1 MADNLLGRIICT
13 NNSASSYNED
23 DIIQIYYSDT
33 LNTIIVKLND
43 VAVTS
48 GGAIFYNEYVADLGS
63 LGYYN
68 TKFDLNLLNTLKSN
82 YQFCDGTGLVYF
94 QLQESFP
101 YFSQQLDVN
110 SSECGGVACDI
121 LILGSPILTSPTSAT
136 GVDGQIKITAQSQAV
151 IKFGKYNFD
160 YSTQGFAADA
170 VDGNVY
176 TYTFNGLGVGEHKL
190 FVKDSLGCTQ
200 ERTVNLFFDDEDN
213 IYNVKYFYSYT
224 GRYGDVDLIRIL
236 EKDYVG
242 SAEEIAINAQDDETL
257 TVDPLVYSRGKT
269 GSDFFSGVDSSSV
282 VIGIRSKVDN
292 KFNDLYTQSEKK
304 YLIEWYRNPA
314 DLNNPVS
321 SELYFKGLNIP
332 SLGEE
337 SYSATPYTSYFT
349 FTDRLSDL
357 NKYNFADEYEDS
369 NNNYELVQTAL
380 QGQINVIEILAFC
393 LKKLGISKNIR
404 CGVNIFSEGMNTTTS
419 DDPLFQTYVDV
430 STYYKGNNILKCSDV
445 VDRILKP
452 FQARLISWGNYY
464 YIIRI
469 PESLSTWNYREFT
482 KNGVYVANGS
492 HLNPYVDIKNASDS
506 NRLIYMSDGNT
517 RSNIQSYR
525 RINLIINRDI
535 AKSLVNPF
543 NDIYYNNELN
553 SFAGW
558 TKNIVRF
565 GSWVTESQDEGDYSL
580 NGIYEVIPVVGGQFA
595 NDFTYGGVNYISYSG
610 VIEYSGSDKFKLKVK
625 YLISLN
631 KNIFS
636 LNINWLLKVGDYYL
650 NSDGSWSLT
659 ENINTFF
666 EDKLNE
672 DSEFE
677 IYVNFREGQES
688 KVNESFELRLYD
700 VDYRSSDIAESNTSA
715 MITSIE
721 NISTSNLTI
730 GNRII
735 AKTYAQVLD
744 DSFELVKIRLYMY
757 FYELVFRTASSD
769 GVNLI
774 SASDDDDLMWSLIGS
789 SNFEN
794 PIDATDYSVIKYK
807 EIEFVTLPSG
817 EELQETKINRLPV
830 NNDNSIDLDFDL
842 DHFDT
847 DQTINNTERM
857 VKNGFYLSDGSPT
870 MSWRSAGESAGFTI
884 QNVTYLN
891 LSKLTNPS
899 NQNGFRR
906 SARKMNVKCKSNIDV
921 LGFNTIRDTNDN
933 NRLYYAN
940 QITWS
945 VKDMIFNSQE
955 LVEIGSDTETIVKS
969 HQDASH
975 DSGHN

>member
-48 GGAIFYNEYVADLGS
+48 GGAIFYNEYVADLGT

-151 IKFGKYNFD
+151 IKFDKYNFD
-160 YSTQGFAADA
+160 YSNQGFAADT

-176 TYTFNGLGVGEHKL
+176 TYTFTGLGVGEHKL

-242 SAEEIAINAQDDETL
+242 SAEEIAVNAQDDETL

-380 QGQINVIEILAFC
+380 QGQINVIEILSFC

-404 CGVNIFSEGMNTTTS
+404 CGVNIFSEGMNTTSS

-430 STYYKGNNILKCSDV
+430 STYYKGGNILKCSDV

-535 AKSLVNPF
+535 AESLVNPF
-543 NDIYYNNELN
+543 NDLYYNNELN

-558 TKNIVRF
+558 TKNNGSIT
-565 GSWVTESQDEGDYSL
+565 GSWVTVIEDKTDEIKTYSL
-580 NGIYEVIPVVGGQFA
+580 LQSHNPLQGSEA
-595 NDFTYGGVNYISYSG
+595 YISYTG
-610 VIEYSGSDKFKLKVK
+610 KVEYSGDDGFILKLKYIIDTGFYTSLPNRFLRVKFQIKVGTK
-625 YLISLN
+625 YLQ
-631 KNIFS
+631 K
-636 LNINWLLKVGDYYL
+636 
-650 NSDGSWSLT
+650 DGLWSTT
-659 ENINTFF
+659 ESFLFF
-666 EDKLNE
+666 KAESYDQDQN
-672 DSEFE
+672 FE
-677 IYVNFREGQES
+677 ISANFDVDVLAS
-688 KVNESFELRLYD
+688 TTESFELKFYNVDPFESDVVGGLYSLGSPNLYSLIEDLDSSNYNVGD
-700 VDYRSSDIAESNTSA
+700 VIIGRATATSSTSEDIYYFEFREKNQDPDTLNIVPDDDSTKLWS
-715 MITSIE
+715 MVE
-721 NISTSNLTI
+721 NIAVKE
-730 GNRII
+730 GRII
-735 AKTYAQVLD
+735 
-744 DSFELVKIRLYMY
+744 
-757 FYELVFRTASSD
+757 
-769 GVNLI
+769 N
-774 SASDDDDLMWSLIGS
+774 DLG
-789 SNFEN
+789 
-794 PIDATDYSVIKYK
+794 IKYK

-891 LSKLTNPS
+891 LSRLTNPS